1 VTESIH
7 NDGQGIQ
14 LTVTLTERCPSSK
27 KHPRTNAKLPSS
39 TKVVY
44 IHEDAKFL
52 DSVVIILAVE
62 FDRRDLCKGDLDT
75 RGHLEA
81 WTPFTM
87 EYSIPRNTTLKNV
100 GLFSQSDWK
109 TFMKEASVKG
119 QAKLLIK
126 EKEVSIT
133 KFSCNAID

>member
-1 VTESIH
+1 MTESIH

-14 LTVTLTERCPSSK
+14 LTVTLTERRPSSK
-27 KHPRTNAKLPSS
+27 KRPRTNAKLPSS

-44 IHEDAKFL
+44 IHEDVKFL

-81 WTPFTM
+81 QTPFTM
-87 EYSIPRNTTLKNV
+87 EYSIP
-100 GLFSQSDWK
+100 
-109 TFMKEASVKG
+109 
-119 QAKLLIK
+119 
-126 EKEVSIT
+126 
-133 KFSCNAID
+133 